1 MPQSII
7 LNLHIIYVF
16 KSFHLN
22 FLTCMDS
29 VSSCSSLEM
38 MGNCV
43 KFVRIASLLSSWM
56 ICSSQYNKNCFF
68 NFSTQNCT
76 ENWTDTKYDMSL
88 WYVVILITFALVIL
102 FSIEN
107 HSGNMKFGTWY
118 FAIMISFENAAHNWC
133 RVQCD
138 EVLLYRA
145 GWLSHTERSRGY
157 DVKLIK
163 LRHEPMFVLNI
174 WILTE
179 SLHENVHVHIL
190 MSS

>member
-88 WYVVILITFALVIL
+88 FWSLLHLWFYFLLKIIQEIWNLAL
-102 FSIEN
+102 
-107 HSGNMKFGTWY
+107 GTSLLWSRSKMQHTTDVA
-118 FAIMISFENAAHNWC
+118 FNAT
-133 RVQCD
+133 RFF
-138 EVLLYRA
+138 Y
-145 GWLSHTERSRGY
+145 TERDDWAILKEVEVMTSNWSNY
-157 DVKLIK
+157 DTN
-163 LRHEPMFVLNI
+163 RCSF
-174 WILTE
+174 WIFE
-179 SLHENVHVHIL
+179 F
-190 MSS
+190 